1 MAKRSFSV
9 KDVLTEMFH
18 DEDCFDD
25 EPMMNGSD
33 DEIDDDSDDV
43 TNEDSTCTDDSS
55 SDQLPPISGTNHPTS
70 LISPDNVVTAFPSQ
84 PTALNQLS
92 SLCMRPTH
100 ILPPISPSMSHR
112 SPTASLRLSAAALQS
127 PTTPLESQTSAISST
142 SFMMSNQ
149 TTSQSQIIEFPSP
162 ELAMTHRTDIIR
174 GRTDNI
180 APQPNA
186 EYQNG
191 LLPQSH

>member
-92 SLCMRPTH
+92 SLCMRPT
-100 ILPPISPSMSHR
+100 
-112 SPTASLRLSAAALQS
+112 ASVRLSAAALQS
-127 PTTPLESQTSAISST
+127 PTTPLESQTSALQTSTAYLQSRTVPISST

>member
-92 SLCMRPTH
+92 SLCMRPT
-100 ILPPISPSMSHR
+100 
-112 SPTASLRLSAAALQS
+112 ASVRLSAAALQS